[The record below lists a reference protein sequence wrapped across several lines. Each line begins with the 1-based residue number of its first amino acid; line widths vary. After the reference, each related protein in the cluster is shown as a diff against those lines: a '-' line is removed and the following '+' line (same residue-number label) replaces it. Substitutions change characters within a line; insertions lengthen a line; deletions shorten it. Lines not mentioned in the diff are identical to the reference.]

1 MRAVRPNSGVLRG
14 EVSCRRR
21 DSLALGGTI
30 AEQKNERHLYNSLS
44 LGVNESAQDTIDDL
58 KWDTACKS

>member
-14 EVSCRRR
+14 EVSCQPKR
-21 DSLALGGTI
+21 LVGTTI

-44 LGVNESAQDTIDDL
+44 LGVNESAQDTVNDL
-58 KWDTACKS
+58 K